1 MGLQDPNRLNLK
13 IKLEKIGKYL
23 DLRVETQRLTKIRAI
38 VTTII
43 IREAGAAVPVDL
55 EHQPE
60 TVKLDT
66 VTPSLLQKAALLGTA
81 PIQSMYPN

>member
-1 MGLQDPNRLNLK
+1 MK

-23 DLRVETQRLTKIRAI
+23 DLRAEAQRLTEIRAI

-43 IREAGAAVPVDL
+43 IKEAGAAVPVDL

-60 TVKLDT
+60 TLKLDT
-66 VTPSLLQKAALLGTA
+66 VTPSLLHKAALLGTA
-81 PIQSMYPN
+81 PIQSIFPN

>member
-1 MGLQDPNRLNLK
+1 LK

-55 EHQPE
+55 EHQQKIL
-60 TVKLDT
+60 KLDT
-66 VTPSLLQKAALLGTA
+66 VTPSPL
-81 PIQSMYPN
+81 